1 VRTPEE
7 RFAGLLDFPFSP
19 RYRELEGLRLAHLDE
34 GDGPPVLLVHA
45 EPTWSFLWRTVL
57 PPLRDA
63 GYRCVVPYHAGFG
76 RSDKPTD
83 IGWYSYDRHT
93 ANLRALVEERDL
105 RGATVV
111 VHDWGGP
118 IASPRRSVVT
128 RPRWSRAPASSSIE
142 ITDRHAA
149 AGTGTGPRGG
159 QVDPAGGAGDGD
171 HPAVE
176 AAWLTRHVVP
186 LPVDRP
192 LAAGP
197 YPDPRAGP

>member
-63 GYRCVVPYHAGFG
+63 GYRCVVPDHAGFG

-83 IGWYSYDRHT
+83 IGWYSDDRHT

-128 RPRWSRAPASSSIE
+128 RPRWSRAPATSSTE
-142 ITDRHAA
+142 IPIATR
-149 AGTGTGPRGG
+149 
-159 QVDPAGGAGDGD
+159 QPA
-171 HPAVE
+171 PAQARAV
-176 AAWLTRHVVP
+176 ARLI
-186 LPVDRP
+186 
-192 LAAGP
+192 
-197 YPDPRAGP
+197 PRAAPVMATTRPSRLRG